1 MFPALVFLLKFTWQL
16 LSYYDQGLVFSFP
29 FLFFPL
35 FREVGPG
42 YWSFTR
48 GQNPKP
54 NFWGILL
61 ACFSGKLK
69 PMSKY
74 DNLRTFY
81 PETWWLWSF
90 FFFPKKSFGTFTGPP
105 CFGCKVIKFFHK
117 KKKEKRKKL
126 IIIIEKPHKIEFNPL
141 SFYFLSQRILIKLT
155 TWPLQNN
162 TFHNI

>member
-1 MFPALVFLLKFTWQL
+1 MAIAQL
-16 LSYYDQGLVFSFP
+16 LWSGFGFFLSFSFFP
-29 FLFFPL
+29 PYFVRYVGGGTDHLQEVRTLSLIFEESCWHVLVASRSQCLNMTTWDLFTPKHGDF
-35 FREVGPG
+35 GP
-42 YWSFTR
+42 
-48 GQNPKP
+48 
-54 NFWGILL
+54 
-61 ACFSGKLK
+61 
-69 PMSKY
+69 
-74 DNLRTFY
+74 
-81 PETWWLWSF
+81 